1 MPKYSHKDHEA
12 LAQVRANLAADLE
25 GVPQY
30 PDAYGDRK
38 FIRFLQGHN
47 YDVEK
52 ATEMIGKYIQWRKDN
67 NVDKIRNEIIFGGMN
82 HPTKFPKAE
91 LIMRLIPSLPIT
103 FDSLDKYDS
112 PICVDQYDFTPSDV
126 LSQITIEDYLV
137 FATHILE
144 YRNIIVDQLSEHHD
158 RKHLASLADD
168 AARTAA
174 LDPVGEGEPWGRI
187 IFTCVI
193 RDLGAVGFRH
203 LGSDGQEIIK
213 TVVSLSSDNYPELLR
228 KCIMINTPWV
238 FTSIWYLIKGW
249 LAPRTVAK
257 VSLVGTSYNDE
268 VLGEMAEN
276 MVPSMIGGPCKE
288 DPTKIYPFD
297 RDFFTV
303 PGMPEEY
310 SGAAYS
316 GSGTSVTSESSSNNG
331 SSDPMPPQPPTA
343 AQTEQGEN
351 DIEKESGTWKEKEPT
366 PVPTPAPVPAPAQMA
381 KSPESESPL
390 QKLGHV

>member
-144 YRNIIVDQLSEHHD
+144 Y
-158 RKHLASLADD
+158 
-168 AARTAA
+168 
-174 LDPVGEGEPWGRI
+174 
-187 IFTCVI
+187 VI
-193 RDLGAVGFRH
+193 CD
-203 LGSDGQEIIK
+203 
-213 TVVSLSSDNYPELLR
+213 
-228 KCIMINTPWV
+228 
-238 FTSIWYLIKGW
+238 
-249 LAPRTVAK
+249 
-257 VSLVGTSYNDE
+257 
-268 VLGEMAEN
+268 
-276 MVPSMIGGPCKE
+276 
-288 DPTKIYPFD
+288 
-297 RDFFTV
+297 
-303 PGMPEEY
+303 
-310 SGAAYS
+310 
-316 GSGTSVTSESSSNNG
+316 
-331 SSDPMPPQPPTA
+331 
-343 AQTEQGEN
+343 
-351 DIEKESGTWKEKEPT
+351 
-366 PVPTPAPVPAPAQMA
+366 
-381 KSPESESPL
+381 
-390 QKLGHV
+390 